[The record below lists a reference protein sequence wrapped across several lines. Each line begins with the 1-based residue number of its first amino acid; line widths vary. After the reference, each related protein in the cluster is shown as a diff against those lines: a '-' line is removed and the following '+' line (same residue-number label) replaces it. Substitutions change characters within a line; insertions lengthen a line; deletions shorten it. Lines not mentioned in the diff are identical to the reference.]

1 MKMKPAKA
9 TPDIY
14 QLPAAAK
21 AAVKNIGT
29 EIQAAEFL
37 AIFKRYLLH
46 GA

>member
-1 MKMKPAKA
+1 MKTKPARA

-21 AAVKNIGT
+21 TAVKNMGT

-37 AIFKRYLLH
+37 ASFKRYLLR
-46 GA
+46 GV